1 MASALT
7 LIERTGGSKISFL
20 LILSGEAESLLDL
33 VEAERPALRVMVDS
47 ARAALPLP
55 TAPSQKERRID
66 LTAAERELAR
76 MLLSDLSLTQ
86 ISQRRG
92 VSVNTVK
99 SQVRSIYG
107 KLGVS
112 SRADALLALRSPSS

>member
-1 MASALT
+1 
-7 LIERTGGSKISFL
+7 
-20 LILSGEAESLLDL
+20 
-33 VEAERPALRVMVDS
+33 
-47 ARAALPLP
+47 
-55 TAPSQKERRID
+55 
-66 LTAAERELAR
+66 